1 MLFKFRFK
9 FRLFIILL
17 RLYFLHLNK
26 IVIFELNIYTFNS
39 IKFNFLIIIDDK
51 LFIFISLI
59 RIIFSIIIIYRIR
72 YIDLR
77 ELKKN
82 RFSYL
87 IILFL
92 ISIYNIF
99 VFI

>member
-1 MLFKFRFK
+1 MLFK

>member
-1 MLFKFRFK
+1 MLFK

-51 LFIFISLI
+51 LFIFILLI